1 LKATVAALSATKADL
16 EDRLQKARGDVASE
30 MAALTSTM
38 IKMKDEE
45 LLAANTRIAELTRQL
60 HELQAKQAVG

>member
-1 LKATVAALSATKADL
+1 VAALSATKADL
-16 EDRLQKARGDVASE
+16 EDRLQKARGEVASE

-45 LLAANTRIAELTRQL
+45 LLAANSRIAELTRQL

>member
-1 LKATVAALSATKADL
+1 
-16 EDRLQKARGDVASE
+16 
-30 MAALTSTM
+30 M

-45 LLAANTRIAELTRQL
+45 LLAANSRIAELTRQL